1 VLFICA
7 IPAGAALTGT
17 VVPPSNAAVAAAII
31 QYVRIVAIPFCGV
44 HYRVR
49 VERAVAET

>member
-1 VLFICA
+1 M
-7 IPAGAALTGT
+7 PAGAALTGT

-44 HYRVR
+44 HGAAFG
-49 VERAVAET
+49 VERAAAETWVS